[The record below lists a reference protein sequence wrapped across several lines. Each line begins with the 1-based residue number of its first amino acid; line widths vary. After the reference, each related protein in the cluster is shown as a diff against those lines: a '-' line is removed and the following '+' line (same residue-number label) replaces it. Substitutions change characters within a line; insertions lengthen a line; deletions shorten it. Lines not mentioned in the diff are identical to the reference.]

1 MTSQCKTGG
10 RRMARAQLRARAVEL
25 RREGRTQRDIAAELR
40 IAQSTVHDLL
50 TEALEHWRE
59 KESKDVE
66 TIVAVEIDRLDAL
79 HRAVWPDAMEG
90 KLGAIDRC
98 LAISKRRAELLG
110 LDAPSK
116 HEVTGKDGEPFA
128 PPHVTEDQLRR
139 MAEEILAGGEPL
151 TIPLLEATL

>member
-1 MTSQCKTGG
+1 
-10 RRMARAQLRARAVEL
+10 
-25 RREGRTQRDIAAELR
+25 
-40 IAQSTVHDLL
+40 L

-116 HEVTGKDGEPFA
+116 HQVTGKDGEPIA
-128 PPHVTEDQLRR
+128 PLKVTDDQLRR
-139 MAEEILAGGEPL
+139 MAEEILIGFEESP
-151 TIPLLEATL
+151 TPPLLEASL